1 MIRSNK
7 VTGKVK
13 SNSIIGRVLT
23 KVLGLDFIWDG
34 TRLGVK
40 KENQDEYTYSDL
52 VGPQG
57 PAGQNGQNRN
67 KWCWSSF

>member
-1 MIRSNK
+1 MIRTNK

-13 SNSIIGRVLT
+13 SNSLIGRVLT

-52 VGPQG
+52 VGPQD

-67 KWCWSSF
+67 